1 MSSSNFLKEYD
12 DILFC
17 GFIWFIDI
25 KGFKKIELREKDKFI
40 CKKLIYRIIEKKD

>member
-25 KGFKKIELREKDKFI
+25 KGLKKMQEKDKFI
-40 CKKLIYRIIEKKD
+40 GKKMNL